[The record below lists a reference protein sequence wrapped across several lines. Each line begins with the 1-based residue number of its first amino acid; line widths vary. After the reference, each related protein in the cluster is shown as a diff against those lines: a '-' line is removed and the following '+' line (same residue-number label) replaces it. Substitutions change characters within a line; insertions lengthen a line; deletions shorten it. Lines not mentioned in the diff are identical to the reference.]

1 MAKSLL
7 ITGSHGMLAFD
18 LAWVWSKA
26 GYKVTGLPHAQLDIT
41 QPDQVRQ
48 ALEQHRSDVV
58 VNTPG

>member
-26 GYKVTGLPHAQLDIT
+26 GYKVTGLSHAQLDIT
-41 QPDQVRQ
+41 QPD
-48 ALEQHRSDVV
+48 
-58 VNTPG
+58 